1 MSKFK
6 GYAQSSGFKNIQL
19 PDTTRK
25 IREEGQRTIRQMQA
39 TFDAKQANSKAVINA
54 LNDKYRVEEQ
64 NRQFVFDLETENRN
78 QIRARMVENNKTMNE
93 NAEIERKKSQQT
105 FAALANLSETASK
118 VANDMAQRAD
128 DSGKKKGAQ
137 LANTIALA
145 GGSYADIQ
153 YIRDLDKAHIANDE
167 KFRSIVDRLI
177 ANGAPNDIINQIRN
191 ANSSVA
197 YGLQKT
203 ILVNAALDYP
213 KALDQFETQPLLR
226 ADGTE
231 GEITLGQAR
240 TMGDQYKDLVEA
252 QQLRNRSD
260 YIAQFQG
267 KEDDSMVARYLYPKM
282 IEAERATHVVRLPK
296 NCGESNVKM
305 NFNIVKG
312 LGLDSLMLMAMLLTL
327 LS

>member
-78 QIRARMVENNKTMNE
+78 QIRARMVENNKTIND
-93 NAEIERKKSQQT
+93 NAEIERNKSQQT
-105 FAALANLSETASK
+105 FAALAKFSETASK
-118 VANDMAQRAD
+118 VANDIAQRAD
-128 DSGKKKGAQ
+128 ESGKKKGAQ

-167 KFRSIVDRLI
+167 KYRNIVKRLI
-177 ANGAPNDIINQIRN
+177 ANGAPNELINQVRN

-197 YGLQKT
+197 YGLQR
-203 ILVNAALDYP
+203 P
-213 KALDQFETQPLLR
+213 
-226 ADGTE
+226 
-231 GEITLGQAR
+231 
-240 TMGDQYKDLVEA
+240 
-252 QQLRNRSD
+252 
-260 YIAQFQG
+260 
-267 KEDDSMVARYLYPKM
+267 
-282 IEAERATHVVRLPK
+282 
-296 NCGESNVKM
+296 C
-305 NFNIVKG
+305 
-312 LGLDSLMLMAMLLTL
+312 LLTL
-327 LS
+327 RLIIPKPFFSLKRCRFY